1 MTPASEH
8 NKNVIAVIPA
18 FNEELAIGSVI
29 VRTAPFVSHVIVAD
43 DGSRDMTGFIAERAG
58 AEVIRLSKNHGKA
71 YAVMRGFDRAR
82 QLGADIVVMLDG
94 DGQHHPEEIPRVIA
108 PILKNEADL
117 VIGSRFL
124 ISEHKIPFYR
134 KIGQKTLDKF
144 TKFASSCKT
153 TDSQSGF
160 RALSSAALD
169 SFTIEPSGF
178 DIESVMISYLSDKG
192 FRIVE
197 VPIHVNYE
205 IPNAHKKNFFS
216 HGMAVLSNLVGIIGY
231 RRPLISFG
239 IPGLILMAIGL
250 YFALWALS
258 EYLVNKVVYLSY
270 TAIGAVALVSGLL
283 LVNTALI
290 LNSIVQLLIRH
301 QK

>member
-1 MTPASEH
+1 MIPVSED

-18 FNEELAIGSVI
+18 FNEELAIGSV
-29 VRTAPFVSHVIVAD
+29 VLRTVPFVSHVIVVD
-43 DGSRDMTGFIAERAG
+43 DGSHDMTGFIAEHAG
-58 AEVIRLSKNHGKA
+58 AEVIRLSKNHGKG

-94 DGQHHPEEIPRVIA
+94 DGQHHPEEIPSVIA
-108 PILKNEADL
+108 SILTDEADL

-124 ISEHKIPFYR
+124 TTGHKIPLYR

-160 RALSSAALD
+160 RALSSTALD
-169 SFTIEPSGF
+169 SITIEPSGF

-205 IPNAHKKNFFS
+205 IPNAHKKNFLS
-216 HGMAVLSNLVGIIGY
+216 HGMAVLSNLV
-231 RRPLISFG
+231 
-239 IPGLILMAIGL
+239 
-250 YFALWALS
+250 
-258 EYLVNKVVYLSY
+258 
-270 TAIGAVALVSGLL
+270 
-283 LVNTALI
+283 
-290 LNSIVQLLIRH
+290 
-301 QK
+301 